1 MGVLGWGMGSERTFS
16 GQSPADAGMGRV
28 MDKSFL
34 LHGTVMVVTYAL
46 RVCNP
51 NPTEDDP

>member
-1 MGVLGWGMGSERTFS
+1 MRRQIGWC
-16 GQSPADAGMGRV
+16 AV
-28 MDKSFL
+28 MNKSFL